1 MTIPAGHATNFD
13 TMLRAAS
20 NGHLALLEC
29 KDAKTGEPVYTIVM
43 VSRRGD
49 EFEFVPVARMFD
61 GNPYEQIVPPD
72 PGEIEVVDETDP
84 SPTIDDL
91 PPTGIMH

>member
-13 TMLRAAS
+13 TMLRAAA

-43 VSRRGD
+43 VSMHGNEY
-49 EFEFVPVARMFD
+49 EFIPVARMFD
-61 GNPYEQIVPPD
+61 GNPYDHVVPPTV
-72 PGEIEVVDETDP
+72 EEVTVIDETD
-84 SPTIDDL
+84 TAVDIDDM
-91 PPTGIMH
+91 PPTGSVH

>member
-13 TMLRAAS
+13 TMLRAAA

-29 KDAKTGEPVYTIVM
+29 KDARTGEPVYTVVM

-49 EFEFVPVARMFD
+49 EFEFVPVARMFE
-61 GNPYEQIVPPD
+61 GNPYDHVIP
-72 PGEIEVVDETDP
+72 P
-84 SPTIDDL
+84 SPDEVEVIDESDQSADIDAQ
-91 PPTGIMH
+91 PPTGSMH